1 MVAVEPGSDAARLG
15 VCRGWMLHA
24 VNGDVV
30 CPAFAVP
37 RHAARKLPTSST
49 RWRAVQQVS
58 QRGPVQVSSRTASAV
73 LAVQCQ
79 QTVADEHEGQ
89 HNAVQLVFDVWHKPA
104 QTFKDQV
111 HRRWPHLCSM
121 KAPRRL
127 FGLCLFGA
135 ATFVE

>member
-1 MVAVEPGSDAARLG
+1 MA
-15 VCRGWMLHA
+15 H
-24 VNGDVV
+24 
-30 CPAFAVP
+30 
-37 RHAARKLPTSST
+37 
-49 RWRAVQQVS
+49 AVQQVS

-111 HRRWPHLCSM
+111 HRRWPRICAGM
-121 KAPRRL
+121 KAR
-127 FGLCLFGA
+127 GDDSALCLFGA

>member
-1 MVAVEPGSDAARLG
+1 MCLCHPSGLLQVVAVEPGSDAARLG

-49 RWRAVQQVS
+49 RWRTVQQVS

-73 LAVQCQ
+73 LAAQCQ
-79 QTVADEHEGQ
+79 RTVADEHEGQ
-89 HNAVQLVFDVWHKPA
+89 RNAVQLAFDVWHKPA

-111 HRRWPHLCSM
+111 L
-121 KAPRRL
+121 
-127 FGLCLFGA
+127 
-135 ATFVE
+135 